1 MSIQKYL
8 NFCIILT
15 MLNTS
20 CLLLHLNLQLNYQ
33 LLAVLANKFKH
44 LLTQTCQNSQSTRLS
59 SSACS
64 NISILFNL
72 DFIFFKGIMSLS
84 HKLRLLNPFICNP
97 NLHNFK
103 IIIARLNNLSCKD
116 KDIRKFE
123 IVAKTQ
129 LLCFN

>member
-1 MSIQKYL
+1 
-8 NFCIILT
+8 

-20 CLLLHLNLQLNYQ
+20 CLLLHLNLFILSLFCRVYQ

-44 LLTQTCQNSQSTRLS
+44 LLTQTCQNFQSTRLS

-72 DFIFFKGIMSLS
+72 DFIFFKGIVSLP
-84 HKLRLLNPFICNP
+84 HKLRFLNPFICYP